1 MADSGLRRGVTDD
14 CDGECKL
21 VLLVPIVE
29 NRRILEPLLEFPVD
43 AEACLVD
50 GLNDCSRA
58 HQAPF

>member
-1 MADSGLRRGVTDD
+1 MSPVTAAKNGRLYLR
-14 CDGECKL
+14 
-21 VLLVPIVE
+21 VLIE

-43 AEACLVD
+43 AEACSVD